1 MTSQESVQSWTDN
14 AEPSELVSTYFEDLL
29 TEDDYQKGDKICL
42 FCHEMVMRSRWLKR
56 GTVVGWEGS
65 HRVVDNTHKIV
76 IERLEC
82 GSSINNVRDA
92 SEYCCGLCYKL
103 GKAFSSSS
111 YRAWS
116 NLKLWKRDS
125 RHIAEK
131 RQLSLLIRGA
141 EYS

>member
-14 AEPSELVSTYFEDLL
+14 AEPSELVSTYVEDLL
-29 TEDDYQKGDKICL
+29 TDDDYQKGDKICL

-82 GSSINNVRDA
+82 GCSINNMRDA
-92 SEYCCGLCYKL
+92 FLNIIAGSATSLEKLFPVVPIERGRLRSCGSVIRDILP
-103 GKAFSSSS
+103 
-111 YRAWS
+111 
-116 NLKLWKRDS
+116 KRDS
-125 RHIAEK
+125 FHC
-131 RQLSLLIRGA
+131 
-141 EYS
+141 